1 VQVIYS
7 NILDALRRVQGFLDA
22 QATALGSVIPASLRA
37 RLDGAVTQLAGF
49 QVEQSATTGTAR
61 GEAAN
66 QAALRKAFRAQ
77 FFEPIGRIAKRS
89 LKTVGEYPTLAVASA
104 RLKKSDFA
112 AAAQAL
118 ADSAAKYEKT
128 FLDGGMQVD
137 FLAQMRAAIAQMA
150 TSKDAQDRNDSRH
163 IAATQG
169 IKDTDKIA
177 HEVLAVLNSVIVP
190 ALKHNASLLA
200 DWKAS
205 KKIASVTPLPPQPT
219 GLPATSTV
227 TPPVVTTPAP
237 TAPTATPAVAPA
249 VQATKPA
256 A

>member
-1 VQVIYS
+1 MEVIYA

-37 RLDGAVTQLAGF
+37 RLDGAVTQLAAF
-49 QVEQSATTGTAR
+49 QVEQSAADGTAR

-66 QAALRKAFRAQ
+66 QVVLRKSFCAQ
-77 FFEPIGRIAKRS
+77 FFQPIARIAKRS
-89 LKTVGEYPTLAVASA
+89 LKTVGEYPTLSVASA

-128 FLDGGMQVD
+128 FLDGGMQAD

-150 TSKDAQDRNDSRH
+150 TSKDAQDRNDSRG

-177 HEVLAVLNSVIVP
+177 HEVLVVLDSMIVP
-190 ALKHNASLLA
+190 VLKHNASLLA

-205 KKIASVTPLPPQPT
+205 KRIAGVTPLPPQPT

-227 TPPVVTTPAP
+227 IPPVVTTPAP

-249 VQATKPA
+249 EQATKPA